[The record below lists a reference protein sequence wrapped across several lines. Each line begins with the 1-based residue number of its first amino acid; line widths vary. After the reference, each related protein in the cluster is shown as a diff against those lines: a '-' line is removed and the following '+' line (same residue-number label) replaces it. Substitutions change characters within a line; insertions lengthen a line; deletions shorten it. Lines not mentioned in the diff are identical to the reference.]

1 MLKRTLAIYMMALCS
16 MIGLQAIEPELPSSS
31 NPIEVINESEIQE
44 KTFACHEGEEDQI
57 PEEILACKK
66 EQPVCEKGK
75 YKDLT
80 PGALVCNGSE
90 EECTKEGEK
99 KESSSSHR
107 FSVFCDDNHDEKN
120 LLACKNCQ

>member
-16 MIGLQAIEPELPSSS
+16 MISLQAIEPEIPSSS
-31 NPIEVINESEIQE
+31 NLIEVINESEVRE
-44 KTFACHEGEEDQI
+44 KTFACHEGEKDQI
-57 PEEILACKK
+57 TSEVLACKK

-75 YKDLT
+75 DLT
-80 PGALVCNGSE
+80 PGVLVCNGSE
-90 EECTKEGEK
+90 EECTKDGEK

-107 FSVFCDDNHDEKN
+107 FSVFCHDDHDEKN